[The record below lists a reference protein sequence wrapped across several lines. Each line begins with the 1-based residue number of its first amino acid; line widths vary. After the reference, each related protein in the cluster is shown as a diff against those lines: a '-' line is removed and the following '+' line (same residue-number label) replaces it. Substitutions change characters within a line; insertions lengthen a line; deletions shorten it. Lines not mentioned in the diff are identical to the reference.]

1 MKNTPTQL
9 EPNVPVTRSHSMG
22 FVILISC
29 AAGLGGLL
37 YGYDTA
43 VISGAIGFL
52 KDLYSLSP
60 FMEGLVI
67 SSIMIGG
74 VVGVGISGFL
84 SDRFGR
90 RKILMTAALLF
101 AISAIV
107 SALSQDVSTLII
119 ARIIGGQE
127 SGWAHR
133 FLLRTLQKRAARH
146 TRKFIILISA
156 LYDPGISAT
165 YFINLAVQRSGTYE
179 WGVHT
184 GWRWMLAY
192 GMVPS
197 VIFFLVLLVVPE
209 SPRWLAKA
217 GKTNE
222 ALKIL
227 TRING
232 ETVAK
237 EELKNIENSL
247 KIEQMGSLS
256 QLFKPGLRKALVI
269 GILLALFNQVIGMN
283 AITYYGPEIFKM
295 MGFGQNAGFVTTC
308 IVGVVEVI
316 FTVIAVLLIDKVGRK
331 N

>member
-119 ARIIGGQE
+119 ARIIGGAGNRDGLIALCYVYYR
-127 SGWAHR
+127 SG
-133 FLLRTLQKRAARH
+133 TARH
-146 TRKFIILISA
+146 TRKFIFVISA
-156 LYDPGISAT
+156 LYDTG
-165 YFINLAVQRSGTYE
+165 YFRN
-179 WGVHT
+179 
-184 GWRWMLAY
+184 
-192 GMVPS
+192 
-197 VIFFLVLLVVPE
+197 
-209 SPRWLAKA
+209 
-217 GKTNE
+217 
-222 ALKIL
+222 IL
-227 TRING
+227 
-232 ETVAK
+232 
-237 EELKNIENSL
+237 
-247 KIEQMGSLS
+247 
-256 QLFKPGLRKALVI
+256 
-269 GILLALFNQVIGMN
+269 
-283 AITYYGPEIFKM
+283 Y
-295 MGFGQNAGFVTTC
+295 
-308 IVGVVEVI
+308 
-316 FTVIAVLLIDKVGRK
+316 
-331 N
+331 

>member
-119 ARIIGGQE
+119 ARIIGGLGIGMGLIALCYVYYR
-127 SGWAHR
+127 SG
-133 FLLRTLQKRAARH
+133 TARH
-146 TRKFIILISA
+146 TRKFIFVISA
-156 LYDPGISAT
+156 LYDTG
-165 YFINLAVQRSGTYE
+165 YFRY
-179 WGVHT
+179 
-184 GWRWMLAY
+184 
-192 GMVPS
+192 
-197 VIFFLVLLVVPE
+197 LL
-209 SPRWLAKA
+209 
-217 GKTNE
+217 
-222 ALKIL
+222 
-227 TRING
+227 
-232 ETVAK
+232 
-237 EELKNIENSL
+237 
-247 KIEQMGSLS
+247 
-256 QLFKPGLRKALVI
+256 
-269 GILLALFNQVIGMN
+269 
-283 AITYYGPEIFKM
+283 Y
-295 MGFGQNAGFVTTC
+295 
-308 IVGVVEVI
+308 
-316 FTVIAVLLIDKVGRK
+316 
-331 N
+331 

>member
-119 ARIIGGQE
+119 ARIIGGWE

-133 FLLRTLQKRAARH
+133 SLLRILQKRHRPLYAEVYLRYISSLRYWVFPQH
-146 TRKFIILISA
+146 T
-156 LYDPGISAT
+156 
-165 YFINLAVQRSGTYE
+165 
-179 WGVHT
+179 
-184 GWRWMLAY
+184 
-192 GMVPS
+192 
-197 VIFFLVLLVVPE
+197 
-209 SPRWLAKA
+209 
-217 GKTNE
+217 
-222 ALKIL
+222 
-227 TRING
+227 
-232 ETVAK
+232 
-237 EELKNIENSL
+237 
-247 KIEQMGSLS
+247 
-256 QLFKPGLRKALVI
+256 
-269 GILLALFNQVIGMN
+269 
-283 AITYYGPEIFKM
+283 
-295 MGFGQNAGFVTTC
+295 
-308 IVGVVEVI
+308 
-316 FTVIAVLLIDKVGRK
+316 LLI
-331 N
+331 

>member
-119 ARIIGGQE
+119 ARIIGGLGIGMGSSLSVTYITEASPPAIRGSLSSLYQL
-127 SGWAHR
+127 
-133 FLLRTLQKRAARH
+133 FT
-146 TRKFIILISA
+146 IL
-156 LYDPGISAT
+156 GISAT
-165 YFINLAVQRSGTYE
+165 YFINLAVQRWNIRMGRAHRLE
-179 WGVHT
+179 MDACLRNGAVRHLFPCPARRP
-184 GWRWMLAY
+184 GK
-192 GMVPS
+192 
-197 VIFFLVLLVVPE
+197 PE
-209 SPRWLAKA
+209 MA
-217 GKTNE
+217 GE
-222 ALKIL
+222 
-227 TRING
+227 
-232 ETVAK
+232 
-237 EELKNIENSL
+237 S
-247 KIEQMGSLS
+247 
-256 QLFKPGLRKALVI
+256 
-269 GILLALFNQVIGMN
+269 
-283 AITYYGPEIFKM
+283 
-295 MGFGQNAGFVTTC
+295 GQN
-308 IVGVVEVI
+308 
-316 FTVIAVLLIDKVGRK
+316 K
-331 N
+331 